1 MHIGSMIS
9 KSLVVVSSVLFIIS
23 RGSGFLALHLA
34 LVLSVSWV
42 IALLATMLLYGSYGW
57 GGLDVGVKD

>member
-1 MHIGSMIS
+1 
-9 KSLVVVSSVLFIIS
+9 
-23 RGSGFLALHLA
+23 
-34 LVLSVSWV
+34 VLSVSWV

>member
-1 MHIGSMIS
+1 MHIGFMIS

-23 RGSGFLALHLA
+23 RGSGFLALYLA

>member
-23 RGSGFLALHLA
+23 RGSGFLALYLA